1 MSNLMERLDNLRA
14 LIQTPEFLAGKGLSN
29 EVNIRIFCYD
39 PKDEMAVRHFIEK
52 LITDQTLY
60 CHPIEY
66 NLYKVFLSICD
77 DKRITDRV
85 AGLEEKKGKQ
95 FVLEQM
101 KRMTSNT
108 AFIEK
113 MNYDPHESGDV
124 ILITG
129 VGEAFPFIR
138 VHALLDAMQPHF
150 SDVPVLVMYP
160 GTFDGHYVKLFDRL
174 TPNPYYRAFN
184 VI

>member
-1 MSNLMERLDNLRA
+1 MRKLNERLDALRQ
-14 LIQTPEFLAGKGLSN
+14 LIESQDFLHGKGLSN

-39 PKDEMAVRHFIEK
+39 PKEEMAVRHFTEK
-52 LITDQTLY
+52 LTEGRGTGCRI
-60 CHPIEY
+60 IEY
-66 NLYKVFLSICD
+66 NLYKVFLDICK
-77 DKRITDRV
+77 DKRIMEKIPD
-85 AGLEEKKGKQ
+85 LENKKGHA
-95 FVLEQM
+95 FILAHLA
-101 KRMTSNT
+101 RIANNL

-113 MNYDPHESGDV
+113 MKAAPYNVRDV

-150 SDVPVLVMYP
+150 SDVPILVMYP
-160 GTFDGHYVKLFDRL
+160 GTFDGRYVKLFDKL

-184 VI
+184 IV